1 MSSTASKGAAVRSLS
16 ACLQTPIAHNLP
28 PAATEVSAPG
38 ITGFEP
44 LGRFQSRA
52 SAGVEA
58 VAAAEILII
67 LDFADRLLIQS
78 LMIFG

>member
-1 MSSTASKGAAVRSLS
+1 MRSLS
-16 ACLQTPIAHNLP
+16 ACLRTPVAHNLL

-38 ITGFEP
+38 IASFEP

-58 VAAAEILII
+58 AAAVEILII
-67 LDFADRLLIQS
+67 LDCASRLLIQS